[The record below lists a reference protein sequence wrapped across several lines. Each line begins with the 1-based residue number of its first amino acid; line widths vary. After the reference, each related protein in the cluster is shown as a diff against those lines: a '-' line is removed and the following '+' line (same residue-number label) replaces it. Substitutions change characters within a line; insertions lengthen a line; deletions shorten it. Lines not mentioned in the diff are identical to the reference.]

1 VKEGKKKVHESIQM
15 KVSQSSRR
23 GASIAKA
30 KINKAGSTRKKQ
42 RNVMVFISLHT
53 FILISSLLHI
63 LFYQHKLYLFT
74 SQSGRAIEASPLC
87 NA

>member
-53 FILISSLLHI
+53 FILISSLLH
-63 LFYQHKLYLFT
+63 KLYLFT